1 MSNSQHRILSI
12 FNNLNLKKEDALQE
26 IIRLYN
32 LDNKNNYNYKSI
44 SIKQEEKIQQWMNSL
59 HIFPLGAKNEMFLK
73 RNWFNNEFDKKN
85 YLLQFH
91 CKICDIEGLTH
102 FPIRIKPQSRQIK
115 SEIKTKFQKLI
126 KTAPY
131 VKNKQ
136 EAFTTNDR
144 ICLKLI
150 FVINQSRDKDVD
162 NMAKITIDGLQD
174 VLIPDDK
181 QIDHLE
187 VIKFKTVYLEEHIS
201 ISIGR
206 SHINEHKN
214 ILFRGL
220 NLNWAGLEK
229 QEISKK

>member
-1 MSNSQHRILSI
+1 MNDLQHRILSI
-12 FNNLNLKKEDALQE
+12 FNDLNKKKEDVLYE
-26 IIRLYN
+26 IVRLYN
-32 LDNKNNYNYKSI
+32 LETKNNYNYQSLSI
-44 SIKQEEKIQQWMNSL
+44 DQEERIHRWMNRL
-59 HIFPLGAKNEMFLK
+59 QIFFLGAKKEMFLK
-73 RNWFNNEFDKKN
+73 RNWFKNEFDKKD

-91 CKICDIEGLTH
+91 CKICEIEGLNH
-102 FPIRIKPQSRQIK
+102 FPIRIKPQSRQIQ
-115 SEIKTKFQKLI
+115 SELKNKFQALI

-131 VKNKQ
+131 IKNKQ
-136 EAFTTNDR
+136 EVFKTTDR

-150 FVINQSRDKDVD
+150 FVIKKSRDKDVD

-187 VIKFKTVYLEEHIS
+187 VIKFKTEYLEEHIS

-206 SHINEHKN
+206 SHFNEHEN
-214 ILFRGL
+214 ILFRGST
-220 NLNWAGLEK
+220 LNWAGLEK